1 MKPIRNPY
9 LVTPKPMPPF
19 QTTRTVSSK
28 NGFALVVTLSL
39 MILLTIIAVGLLSL
53 ASVTLRSSSVG
64 DAGAIARAN
73 ARLSLML
80 AIGELQKEMGP
91 DSRISAAHDAGTE
104 SKGGQPH
111 WTAVYDAWKAPEDPT
126 TPETPQTRTLK
137 FRSWLVS
144 NATSSTAEK
153 IPLVGSASLKEKSLP
168 QDQIQAPMLAVKI
181 GKQQGRFA
189 WWVSDESVKAKINAG
204 LENSDDKDKPIPASP
219 LVDAQSP
226 PNVGHK
232 AVTELAKLDWKPGQR
247 SAAITNGVV
256 NLTASLEE
264 TGIGGMNHDITVHS
278 AGVLSDVR
286 TGRLKRDLSNLLSRP
301 VTELQD
307 KPLYLANGRMNRFQI
322 SENGAVTN
330 TDGLPANAAGAD
342 RWGINLEELHL
353 FHQLHREIDWNTGKP
368 QLVNKNT
375 KEAMLQDRFFLYR
388 KPIMEAQNVMLSF
401 KAEPDTTAGA
411 QPNTYR
417 IVAMM
422 DAMVVTSNPNDI
434 PIVWPAGVLLR
445 MEMEGFPYRP
455 KWNIRRANGSVKH
468 SHTVTPINKPFFQ
481 SAIRTGFTL
490 EPGEAAVFGASSTD
504 TKSRGVNLTRG
515 YKPRGGVL
523 IEETEW
529 GPSSNPANDGLR
541 ANGLLATDT
550 MDFTMIPA
558 PTNNGATPSGW
569 ISCTAE
575 IRNAS
580 GGTDTGISMHRLAGG
595 GGSLLTDAPI
605 SRYMPS
611 SIRPPQRLNISQ
623 FIGNPLAVLMV
634 TTMPN
639 VEKSRID
646 LQPPNAFASRPYQLH
661 EPAINNMIVSTTT
674 PANTDLTMQN
684 SQLVTI
690 AESMEYEF
698 VNRRSMAIGE
708 IGKERIYQGGGRE
721 VETGGAFM
729 AVKRRIP
736 LAPPLSLGAFE
747 NAIACG
753 MTGRFA
759 SSGAFNGN
767 ANGLPAM
774 AKSIGNSWANPF
786 LNSNSVSDGAYHD
799 PSWMS
804 NTALWDSWFLSGVT
818 DVRSSGSSAY
828 LKDDRSPREQF
839 KDLAEGTGTL
849 RNRRLAYNPRESVQ
863 SALDELFDSETLKPS
878 AINKLPKYL
887 LLDGAFN
894 VNSTS
899 LTAWKAFLTS
909 VRDQELLVP
918 SGPAQKKNLPFGT
931 LGYAAYDKNTIGYS
945 EDWNGFKDLS
955 DSEMETLA
963 SNIVVEVKERGP
975 FLSMSD
981 FVNRRPNS
989 SNELHRALGALQA
1002 AIDKSGLNLRYT
1014 EAERILLANDI
1025 PALAGKDTLNHEKVP
1040 ARAIGSAGY
1049 LSQAALLSA
1058 FGSQIA
1064 TRGDTFVIRTYGDA
1078 RDASGKVLAKAWCE
1092 AVVQRFPEYVDT
1104 TNAADTSEE
1113 LTTANS
1119 TFGRK
1124 FDIVSFRWLNP
1135 EEI

>member
-1 MKPIRNPY
+1 MLSLNKSRA
-9 LVTPKPMPPF
+9 
-19 QTTRTVSSK
+19 VSSK

-39 MILLTIIAVGLLSL
+39 MVLLTIIAVGLLSL
-53 ASVTLRSSSVG
+53 ASITLRTSSLG
-64 DAGAIARAN
+64 DAGAVARAN

-80 AIGELQKEMGP
+80 AIGELQKELGP
-91 DSRISAAHDAGTE
+91 DSRITAPHDAGTT
-104 SKGGQPH
+104 SKDGQPH
-111 WTAVYDAWKAPEDPT
+111 WTAVYDAWKSPEDPNA
-126 TPETPQTRTLK
+126 PETPQSRVPK

-144 NATSSTAEK
+144 GATNSTAEK

-168 QDQIQAPMLAVKI
+168 QDQIQVPMLAVKI

-204 LENSDDKDKPIPASP
+204 LENSDDKDKQIAANP

-232 AVTELAKLDWKPGQR
+232 AVTELAKFDWKPGQR
-247 SAAITNGVV
+247 SAAITNGIV
-256 NLTASLEE
+256 NLTAGLKDN
-264 TGIGGMNHDITVHS
+264 GIGGINHDITVHS

-286 TGRLKRDLSNLLSRP
+286 AGRLKRDLSNLLSRP

-307 KPLYLANGRMNRFQI
+307 KPLYLAGGRMNRFQI
-322 SENGAVTN
+322 TENGAVSN
-330 TDGLPANAAGAD
+330 IDGLPANAAGAD

-353 FHQLHREIDWNTGKP
+353 FHQIHREVDWSSGKP
-368 QLVNKNT
+368 QLMNKNT
-375 KEAMLQDRFFLYR
+375 KEAMIQDRFFLYR
-388 KPIMEAQNVMLSF
+388 KPKMEAQNVMLSF
-401 KAEPDTTAGA
+401 IAEPDTTAGA
-411 QPNTYR
+411 KPNTYQ
-417 IVAMM
+417 IAAMI

-434 PIVWPAGVLLR
+434 PIVWPSGVLLR

-455 KWNIRRANGSVKH
+455 KWSIRSNNTIKH
-468 SHTVTPINKPFFQ
+468 SHTVQAINYPYFR
-481 SAIRTGFTL
+481 SSISGGFTL
-490 EPGEAAVFGASSTD
+490 DPGEAAVYGASITD
-504 TKSRGVNLTRG
+504 KSSESVNLKRG
-515 YKPRGGVL
+515 YKPRGGLRIDEKRWSTDTTYDPKV
-523 IEETEW
+523 
-529 GPSSNPANDGLR
+529 DGLR
-541 ANGLLATDT
+541 ATGLLATDT

-569 ISCTAE
+569 ISCYAK

-580 GGTDTGISMHRLAGG
+580 GGSDTGISTHRLSGG
-595 GGSLLTDAPI
+595 GGSVLTDAAAPI
-605 SRYMPS
+605 SRYMPV
-611 SIRPPQRLNISQ
+611 SIRPPTSLPISA
-623 FIGNPLAVLMV
+623 FIGFPKPVMMV

-646 LQPPNAFASRPYQLH
+646 LTPPNAFASRPYQLH
-661 EPAINNMIVSTTT
+661 EPAINTMIASTTT

-698 VNRRSMAIGE
+698 DNRRSMAIGD
-708 IGKERIYQGGGRE
+708 IGKERIYQGGGRQ
-721 VETGGAFM
+721 VESGGAFM

-736 LAPPLSLGAFE
+736 LSPPLSLGTFE

-753 MTGRFA
+753 LTARFTTP
-759 SSGAFNGN
+759 GALNGN

-774 AKSIGNSWANPF
+774 AKSIGNSWTNPF
-786 LNSNSVSDGAYHD
+786 LNSSSVSDGTYHD
-799 PSWMS
+799 PSWMA

-818 DVRSSGSSAY
+818 DVRGSGSSAY
-828 LKDDRSPREQF
+828 LKDGRSPREQF
-839 KDLAEGTGTL
+839 KELAEGTGTL

-863 SALDELFDSETLKPS
+863 KALSDLFDSEFFKPT

-887 LLDGAFN
+887 LVDGAFN

-909 VRDQELLVP
+909 VRDQELLGP
-918 SGPAQKKNLPFGT
+918 SGTSKKNLPFGT
-931 LGYAAYDKNTIGYS
+931 LGYAAYDKTTDGYA
-945 EDWNGFKDLS
+945 EDWNGFKDQS
-955 DSEMETLA
+955 DSEMERLA
-963 SNIVVEVKERGP
+963 INIVEEVKERGP
-975 FLSMSD
+975 FLSMAD

-1002 AIDKSGLNLRYT
+1002 AIDKSGLNQRYT
-1014 EAERILLANDI
+1014 EAERILTVNDI

-1064 TRGDTFVIRTYGDA
+1064 VRGDTFVIRTYGDA
-1078 RDASGKVLAKAWCE
+1078 RDASGKLLAKAWCE
-1092 AVVQRFPEYVDT
+1092 AVVQRFPGYVDT
-1104 TNAADTSEE
+1104 TNAAETSEE